1 MIKKQKQSHIS
12 INTNVR
18 LHMQEVYKKNQNM
31 FSYLLELL
39 FDISLLWLHFIVLPP
54 SDQNTQLMQV

>member
-1 MIKKQKQSHIS
+1 MIKKQKQSQIS